1 VFALDATSS
10 LRNLS
15 GCRFYEGAVIARQL
29 KSEPPVSDEDCL
41 DDCLLAFAFEARAMN
56 DTGAVWIREMRS
68 TEANIT
74 AAACAFGASISTSLN
89 A

>member
-1 VFALDATSS
+1 ML
-10 LRNLS
+10 
-15 GCRFYEGAVIARQL
+15 
-29 KSEPPVSDEDCL
+29 SDENRLNDRL
-41 DDCLLAFAFEARAMN
+41 PEFPLETSAMDDSG
-56 DTGAVWIREMRS
+56 TVWIREMRS